1 MIGNTRL
8 TGPDGEEL
16 ILLYDH
22 AARLAAEDA
31 ADKPFGDLISGAFAG
46 RLGYLGALL
55 YGGLRRNHPR
65 LTLDQAHALIGTAV
79 MEGLLLGLQEG
90 MVKAIT
96 ASMPKVSESEGAN
109 PPKAPGG
116 TGTRSSAPG
125 AKKASTRKP
134 SGGRRPAASQ

>member
-1 MIGNTRL
+1 MIGQSRL
-8 TGPDGEEL
+8 TGPSGEEL

-31 ADKPFGDLISGAFAG
+31 ADKPFSELIDKGFAG

-65 LTLDQAHALIGTAV
+65 LTLDEAHALIGVAV
-79 MEGLLLGLQEG
+79 DSGLLLGLQEG

-96 ASMPKVSESEGAN
+96 ASMPKPAESEGAN
-109 PPKAPGG
+109 PPQAPGG
-116 TGTRSSAPG
+116 TGTPFSALG
-125 AKKASTRKP
+125 VKKASTPKP
-134 SGGRRPAASQ
+134 SGGKPRAASR

>member
-1 MIGNTRL
+1 MIGQSRL

-16 ILLYDH
+16 VLLYDH

-31 ADKPFGDLISGAFAG
+31 ADKPFGDLITGAFAG

-55 YGGLRRNHPR
+55 YGGLRRHHPT
-65 LTLDQAHALIGTAV
+65 LTLGQAHDLIGEAV
-79 MEGLLLGLQEG
+79 GGDMLLSLQEG

-96 ASMPKVSESEGAN
+96 ASMPARDESEEAN

-125 AKKASTRKP
+125 AKKGSTPRR
-134 SGGRRPAASQ
+134 SGGRPRAASR